1 MVETGFSLNVSA
13 CNLLE
18 SLLLLVLGLKVSVG
32 NWFPVGTWSCGSSAT
47 D

>member
-32 NWFPVGTWSCGSSAT
+32 NWFPVRY
-47 D
+47 